1 MARKKE
7 PEKAPNHERWLV
19 SYADFITLLFA
30 VFVTLYA
37 MSQTDKKKVDEVA
50 ASYRT
55 AFGVTTGTTSGKPQ
69 IINKADIMPIPSMR
83 MQPKNV
89 EKLKSKSDVQDKAQA
104 PKTQATKNDFKE
116 ILVTLERFL
125 IENKAQ
131 DKVNIDITKRGL
143 VISMK
148 EAGFFNSGSAT
159 IKPASYDLLAKMAEI
174 LLPYDNEIRFEGHTD
189 NIPIHSAAFQ
199 SNWELSTAR
208 ATSIAR
214 FFMDRHG
221 LAPEKI
227 AVTGYGEYHPVADN
241 STEEGRQQNR
251 RVDLVLYGATTGE
264 VEEQKPAPAPPP
276 RLLRFPF

>member
-7 PEKAPNHERWLV
+7 PEKQGSHERWLV

-37 MSQTDKKKVDEVA
+37 MSQTDKKKMEQVA

-69 IINKADIMPIPSMR
+69 VINKTDILPVPSMR
-83 MQPKNV
+83 PQPKNI
-89 EKLKSKSDVQDKAQA
+89 EKPKPQGDT
-104 PKTQATKNDFKE
+104 PRKTQATKNDFKE
-116 ILVTLERFL
+116 MLVIFEKFV
-125 IENKAQ
+125 IEKQAQ
-131 DKVNIDITKRGL
+131 DKVHVEITKRGL

-148 EAGFFNSGSAT
+148 EAGFFDSGSAT
-159 IKPASYDLLAKMAEI
+159 VKSSSYELLAKMAEI
-174 LLPYDNEIRFEGHTD
+174 LLPYGNEINFEGHTD
-189 NIPIHSAAFQ
+189 NIPIRSVAFQ

-241 STEEGRQQNR
+241 STEEGRGQNR
-251 RVDLVLYGATTGE
+251 RVDLVLLGAATGE
-264 VEEQKPAPAPPP
+264 AEQEPAPPP
-276 RLLRFPF
+276 RTPKIPF

>member
-1 MARKKE
+1 MARKKK

-55 AFGVTTGTTSGKPQ
+55 AFGVTTGSSSGKPE
-69 IINKADIMPIPSMR
+69 IINKTEIMPIPSMR

-89 EKLKSKSDVQDKAQA
+89 ERQK
-104 PKTQATKNDFKE
+104 PKGETPEKKQATKNDFKE
-116 ILVTLERFL
+116 MLVALEKFL
-125 IENKAQ
+125 IEHKAQ
-131 DKVNIDITKRGL
+131 DKVNVEISKRGL
-143 VISMK
+143 VITMK
-148 EAGFFNSGSAT
+148 EAGFFDSASAT
-159 IKPASYDLLAKMAEI
+159 VKPASYELLAKMAEI
-174 LLPYDNEIRFEGHTD
+174 LLPYGNEINFEGHTD
-189 NIPIHSAAFQ
+189 NIPIRSAAFQ

-214 FFMDRHG
+214 FFMDRAG
-221 LAPEKI
+221 LAPDRI

-241 STEEGRQQNR
+241 GTDEGRRQNR
-251 RVDLVLYGATTGE
+251 RVDLVVLGPTTGE
-264 VEEQKPAPAPPP
+264 VEEPPPAPPP
-276 RLLRFPF
+276 QRTLKVPF